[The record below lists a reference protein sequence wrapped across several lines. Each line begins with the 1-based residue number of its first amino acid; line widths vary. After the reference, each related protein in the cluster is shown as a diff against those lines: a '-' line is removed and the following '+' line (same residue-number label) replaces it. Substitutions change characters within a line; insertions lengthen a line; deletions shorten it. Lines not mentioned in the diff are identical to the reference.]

1 MTASKL
7 IIIRS
12 KPEFSLVK
20 QIIRFLFWNYVEYNR
35 QINDKFGVDAKLT
48 TLAQNGNNI
57 STFGLSDLFL
67 NANYKANEKLKFT
80 LGAILCQMQGNLR
93 IISRCQWII
102 SPV

>member
-1 MTASKL
+1 
-7 IIIRS
+7 
-12 KPEFSLVK
+12 
-20 QIIRFLFWNYVEYNR
+20 VEYNR

-80 LGAILCQMQGNLR
+80 LGAKIPLSDAGNLR